1 MAFGIKSLIYPFII
15 LFFFL
20 LYCTTL
26 QSKEVYKWRD
36 QDGVIHI
43 TDNADEIPEKYRK
56 NSEIIKLEDRGIKT
70 NIIKYISTLKNYKEL
85 IVLFLSSIVIFFLFY
100 KIYTFTRKKIE
111 ENYEKKRQDI
121 LKQRNVDEMDKN
133 TFKKFIM
140 HILEKSG
147 YKIQIVSTPLDFGID
162 FIALRNFDQ
171 YAVRTINNTKNQI
184 SRITVMDI
192 NREKHRFDCNKSM
205 VVSNSY
211 FDDQA
216 IELAKDVDCE
226 IIDRDKLSKLIYDD
240 T

>member
-15 LFFFL
+15 LFFIL
-20 LYCTTL
+20 LYCSTL

-43 TDNADEIPEKYRK
+43 TENADEIPEKYRK
-56 NSEIIKLEDRGIKT
+56 NSEIIELEDRGIKT
-70 NIIKYISTLKNYKEL
+70 NIIKHIATLKNYKEL
-85 IVLFLSSIVIFFLFY
+85 IVLFLSAIVIFFLFY

-111 ENYEKKRQDI
+111 ENYEKKRQDT
-121 LKQRNVDEMDKN
+121 LKQRNVDEMDRN

-140 HILEKSG
+140 QVLEKSG

-162 FIALRNFDQ
+162 FIASRNFDH
-171 YAVRTINNTKNQI
+171 YAVRTINNIKNEI

-192 NREKHRFDCNKSM
+192 NREKHRFDSNKSM

-226 IIDRDKLSKLIYDD
+226 IIDRDKLSKLIYDY